1 MGEGHQGCQEGGA
14 GGVGNCGFDH
24 EMVIVELHGVSE
36 PVIIFV
42 IVEVAGEVSNRYYRW
57 SLCVVFVLCCVAMAG
72 DISHVAMFISI
83 LTAKSTRKQ

>member
-42 IVEVAGEVSNRYYRW
+42 IVEVAGEVLMVIVCCIRI
-57 SLCVVFVLCCVAMAG
+57 VLCCDG
-72 DISHVAMFISI
+72 W
-83 LTAKSTRKQ
+83 

>member
-1 MGEGHQGCQEGGA
+1 MGEGHQGGQE

-24 EMVIVELHGVSE
+24 DMVIVELHGVSE

>member
-1 MGEGHQGCQEGGA
+1 MGEGHQGGQEGGA

-42 IVEVAGEVSNRYYRW
+42 IVEVAGEVSMVIVCCIRI
-57 SLCVVFVLCCVAMAG
+57 VLCCDG
-72 DISHVAMFISI
+72 W
-83 LTAKSTRKQ
+83 